1 MARKGWGRHS
11 TVATG
16 ADSGDQVSVNAW
28 NADLD
33 KQGMLGFSP
42 QTATITISSG
52 ALTATDSITVAAAET
67 GTTDT
72 IDTIAI
78 TNTNE
83 YDLIYL
89 FADAGD
95 TITLTNTSSPS
106 SDGQIRTISD
116 ANETLS
122 STVPTILI
130 RKGTYWYGY
139 GGGVV
144 NSLTDIGDVTITSA
158 SQYQTLTYN
167 GSNWVN
173 NAPDKLYYVCKNAGG
188 STIAKGKFVYISGYD
203 TFNSYIEVSL
213 AANTS
218 ASTMPAFGI
227 TMEAISAGST
237 GKVLQQGKMTGLNT
251 DGIAEGTTLYIGTS
265 GDWVTTKPTGTSLI
279 QNVGEVLKDNIS
291 DGHIHV
297 GGSGRANDVP
307 NIPDGK
313 IWIGNSSAV
322 ATAVTPS
329 GDVTISNAGV
339 TAIGSGVIIN
349 DDINASAAIAI
360 SKLAASTI
368 TVSDGVTSTAVSLG
382 NTVTF
387 SGTSNEIEVG
397 ESSGTITIG
406 LPNDV
411 TITGDLTVNGTTT
424 TINSTTLTVDDKNIE
439 IGSVSVP
446 SDTTAN
452 GGGITLK
459 GATDKTLIWD
469 SANSNWTSSEHWN
482 IATGKEFKIN
492 NVKVLDA
499 TSLGSSVV
507 SSSLTSVGTIATG
520 TWNGT
525 AVSEVYGGTNQT
537 SYATGDILYA
547 SGANT
552 LAKLTA
558 GTDGYVL
565 TLASGV
571 PTWAAAAGGATAE
584 LNPKLQSSAYS
595 PTYTSPTTEGTDPVS
610 IWVGT
615 IDSNNQGVYA
625 KIKKNGSYVT
635 VQIA

>member
-167 GSNWVN
+167 GSNWIN

-265 GDWVTTKPTGTSLI
+265 GDWVTTKPTGTALI

-313 IWIGNSSAV
+313 IWIGNASAV

-339 TAIGSGVIIN
+339 TAIGSGVIVN

-552 LAKLTA
+552 LSKLTA

-584 LNPKLQSSAYS
+584 LNPKLQSSSYS

>member
-52 ALTATDSITVAAAET
+52 ALTVTDSITVAAAET

-167 GSNWVN
+167 GSNWIN

-265 GDWVTTKPTGTSLI
+265 GDWVTTKPTGTALI

-313 IWIGNSSAV
+313 IWIGNASAV

-339 TAIGSGVIIN
+339 TAIGSGVIVN

-552 LAKLTA
+552 LSKLTA

-584 LNPKLQSSAYS
+584 LNPKLQSSSYS

>member
-89 FADAGD
+89 FADTGD

-158 SQYQTLTYN
+158 SQYQTLVYN
-167 GSNWVN
+167 GSAWIN
-173 NAPDKLYYVCKNAGG
+173 NSPDKLFYLCKNAGG
-188 STIAKGKFVYISGYD
+188 STIEKGKFVYISGYN
-203 TFNSYIEVSL
+203 TLNSYIEVSL
-213 AANTS
+213 ADNTS

-251 DGIAEGTTLYIGTS
+251 DGIAEGTILYVGTS
-265 GDWVTTKPTGTSLI
+265 GDWVTTKPTGTALI
-279 QNVGEVLKDNIS
+279 QNVGLVLRDDAS

-297 GGSGRANDVP
+297 GGSGRSNDIP

-313 IWIGNSSAV
+313 IWIGNASAV

-339 TAIGSGVIIN
+339 TAIGSGVIVN
-349 DDINASAAIAI
+349 DDINASAAIDATKI
-360 SKLAASTI
+360 ANGSVSSTEFQYL
-368 TVSDGVTSTAVSLG
+368 DGVTSAIQTQIDSKQATLTFGIADGNALDVDQVGGAASADYAKFTAAGIEGRSYTEVKTDLSLDNVENTAVSTWAGSTNL
-382 NTVTF
+382 
-387 SGTSNEIEVG
+387 
-397 ESSGTITIG
+397 
-406 LPNDV
+406 
-411 TITGDLTVNGTTT
+411 
-424 TINSTTLTVDDKNIE
+424 TTL
-439 IGSVSVP
+439 
-446 SDTTAN
+446 
-452 GGGITLK
+452 
-459 GATDKTLIWD
+459 
-469 SANSNWTSSEHWN
+469 
-482 IATGKEFKIN
+482 
-492 NVKVLDA
+492 
-499 TSLGSSVV
+499 
-507 SSSLTSVGTIATG
+507 GTIATG

-537 SYATGDILYA
+537 SYTTGDILYA

-552 LAKLTA
+552 LSKLTA
-558 GTDGYVL
+558 GSDGEVL
-565 TLASGV
+565 TLASGI
-571 PTWAAAAGGATAE
+571 PSWAAASGGGDEA
-584 LNPKLQSSAYS
+584 NPVLQANGYT
-595 PTYTSPTTEGTDPVS
+595 PTYTSPSTEGTDKVS
-610 IWVGT
+610 IWVET